1 MKLGP
6 IYENALYEAGVRYY
20 LNHAY
25 EDAYD
30 CLIDTPILLD
40 EFYRTIFSAM
50 GCIFVLKTQKGIYDR
65 RAEAFRCFEKAYRIV
80 SERQKNII
88 DPFNDSIAMYDMA
101 FAYLEGIG
109 TEKNPE
115 KGLKILRDIDRMLSE
130 SGGSMSDV
138 DDTFGIVEKYYTSD
152 LKSNS

>member
-40 EFYRTIFSAM
+40 EFYRTMFSAM

-80 SERQKNII
+80 MERQLKII
-88 DPFNDSIAMYDMA
+88 DPINDSIAMYDMA
-101 FAYLEGIG
+101 FAYFEGIG

-130 SGGSMSDV
+130 SGHSMSYV
-138 DDTFGIVEKYYTSD
+138 DDDYGIIEKYYTSD